1 MKRLIIQTAENAHI
15 SQIGFLRAEIFDK
28 LGSVLSDCGDVPM
41 TEKDIEKRINP
52 FLIMEDA
59 KTIIACLCS
68 YYCGEREGNISKYAR
83 GTDYHFVMQD
93 KLGQIC
99 GLLKNHGYKAAAFS
113 DNGVLN
119 DRYIALKAG
128 LGFIGKNGF
137 LINERFGT
145 YTFIGYI
152 ITDCEIPPD
161 EYVPKSCI
169 GCSRCINACPTGA
182 LTENGVDGYK
192 CLSYITQKKGELS
205 EYERQ
210 LIRKCGTAWGCD
222 TCQDVC
228 PHNKSIEL
236 TSIDEF
242 RDNIIDFLEIDDAV
256 SNKEFKRI
264 YGRRA
269 FAWRGK
275 AVLLRNLKILNGD
288 VDN

>member
-1 MKRLIIQTAENAHI
+1 MKRRLTDAARRAKI
-15 SQIGFLRAEIFDK
+15 SEIGFARAEIFDM
-28 LGSVLSDCGDVPM
+28 LGSVLSERGDVPM
-41 TEKDIEKRINP
+41 TENDIEKRINP

-83 GTDYHFVMQD
+83 AADYHLVMRD
-93 KLGQIC
+93 KLAQLCAVLEDG
-99 GLLKNHGYKAAAFS
+99 GYKAMPFS

-128 LGFIGKNGF
+128 LGFTGKNGF

-152 ITDCEIPPD
+152 ITDCEIPPG
-161 EYVPKSCI
+161 EYHPRSCI
-169 GCSRCINACPTGA
+169 GCNRCINSCPTGA

-205 EYERQ
+205 PEERQ
-210 LIRKCGTAWGCD
+210 LLQKCNTAWGCD
-222 TCQDVC
+222 VCQDVC
-228 PHNKSIEL
+228 PHNKSIEQ
-236 TSIDEF
+236 TDIDEF
-242 RDNIIDFLEIDDAV
+242 RDNLIDFLELEDGI
-256 SNKEFKRI
+256 SNKEFKRR
-264 YGRRA
+264 YGERA

-275 AVLLRNLKILNGD
+275 AVLARNLEILKNN
-288 VDN
+288 VDK